1 MLSCYTFL
9 FLHTLYQRRLSL
21 FTTKELQSI
30 DRSYFNVIQAT
41 CICVTL
47 QSKNTKHFWH
57 ILHEEYPH
65 FKTCQ
70 VSHKHNYS
78 DAYHQHR
85 NQPTLKKAIEEIK
98 SHDEFQINA
107 RDKQKR
113 TRHNMLAAGQKL
125 A

>member
-1 MLSCYTFL
+1 M
-9 FLHTLYQRRLSL
+9 

-98 SHDEFQINA
+98 SHDEFQINV

-113 TRHNMLAAGQKL
+113 TRHNMLAAGRKL